1 MRLKFHYRIS
11 SLLLSLAI
19 FFSLGALSLNAQED
33 PVVEETAEV
42 SAGGAVDLAAGEA
55 LFKGNCASCH
65 KVHKKLVGPALA
77 GVSAKYEPEWLYPWI
92 KNSQKMIKS
101 GDERALAI
109 YNEYNQSVMTAFPTL
124 SNGDIDNIIA
134 YIESVPVPDDEIG
147 GPGTVTEESGFAWTP
162 GVIFLAVITLLL
174 LAMVFIL
181 GGVLRSLSNV
191 TREKRGLPTKDPVS
205 FKGLWNNRPFKVVAS
220 LALFS
225 LLAYTTYDTTA
236 DMNRMKGYEPD
247 QPIKFSHKL
256 HAGQWGIECQYCHS
270 GTAKGKSAVI
280 PSLNVCMNCHKHIQE
295 GPEYG
300 TKEIAKIYEYAG
312 FDPET
317 KTYDESKAKPIEWVR
332 IHNLPD
338 HVYFNHSQH
347 VAVGKVECQ
356 TCHGPVEEMEVVAQ
370 ENTLGMGWCITCH
383 RETNVNFSG
392 NDYYSIYEKYHN
404 DLKEGKMSEVKV
416 SDIGGLECQ
425 KCHY

>member
-1 MRLKFHYRIS
+1 M
-11 SLLLSLAI
+11 
-19 FFSLGALSLNAQED
+19 FFVLGAGSLNAQ
-33 PVVEETAEV
+33 
-42 SAGGAVDLAAGEA
+42 DLAAGEA

-65 KVHKKLVGPALA
+65 KVHEKLVGPALT
-77 GVSAKYEPEWLYPWI
+77 GVSEKYEREWLYPWI

-124 SNGDIDNIIA
+124 ANSDIDNILA
-134 YIESVPVPDDEIG
+134 YIDSVPIPTGDDAAAA
-147 GPGTVTEESGFAWTP
+147 GTITEESGFAWTP
-162 GVIFLAVITLLL
+162 GVIFLAVITALL
-174 LAMVFIL
+174 LAMVLIL

-191 TREKRGLPTKDPVS
+191 TREKRGLPTKEPLS
-205 FKGLWNNRPFKVVAS
+205 LRGIWNNRPFKVVAS

-236 DMNRMKGYEPD
+236 DMNRMQGYEPD

-270 GTAKGKSAVI
+270 GAAKGKSAVI
-280 PSLNVCMNCHKHIQE
+280 PSVNVCMNCHKHIQE
-295 GPEYG
+295 GPQYG
-300 TKEIAKIYEYAG
+300 TKEIAKIYKAAG

-317 KTYDESKAKPIEWVR
+317 KTYDESKQEPIEWIR

-356 TCHGPVEEMEVVAQ
+356 TCHGEVQEMEVVAQ
-370 ENTLGMGWCITCH
+370 ENSLGMGWCITCH
-383 RETNVNFSG
+383 RETNVNFKG
-392 NDYYSIYEKYHN
+392 NDYYSIYEKYHQ
-404 DLKEGKMSEVKV
+404 DIEEGKMSQVKV